1 MCPVDPIE
9 FDRAVNNLIVN
20 AYKHNRDAAK
30 VRISVAS
37 AKEEIRISVEDDGDP
52 IDSECLEHIFETF
65 VSQSASRS
73 SSEGSGLG
81 LAIAAKII
89 EKHGGTLNI
98 EQSATGDTKA
108 FIIMLRPE
116 KVMGFLEKAA
126 RQHAF
131 NSNVCK

>member
-52 IDSECLEHIFETF
+52 IDSECLEHIFEPF

-108 FIIMLRPE
+108 FINYASPRKSNGVPR
-116 KVMGFLEKAA
+116 KSRSSA
-126 RQHAF
+126 RF
-131 NSNVCK
+131 